1 MCLYGLSCQVT
12 MSSASDPI
20 DISDSDEG
28 IIDLVSD
35 KEVIELE
42 SDDEPAMEVVP
53 ETDTEP
59 EEDPDYVSVDVLSG
73 VSGEGEIIA
82 LGGPVLMDDILDLG
96 DVLVPGVVVVGH
108 PDGHLIIDIPPL
120 AIEVPRVDV
129 PVGGDKVPVFHV
141 DHVDDDIGVGEAFD
155 IAILEVSSPV
165 VSVMD
170 ISSSDTTD
178 SVSSS
183 ALRAV
188 GPSAHATDCGTPA
201 ELIAP
206 TTLEMGGPSR
216 AILAQVDDERVSE
229 PRREIP
235 SVFEIGG
242 PSCPATASPFI
253 ERFRAAGFL
262 VPPKLET
269 GGPSRPP
276 TTMSPSDPC
285 YRSPMFPPTLEK
297 RIDSIE
303 MLLHVFMHRIDR
315 ELDVI
320 RQRRINDAEQMII
333 LTSASARHDVTFGM
347 TDSKIS
353 EVQARVTTF
362 AHGMRVIEEDLARV
376 RAALE
381 TRPPQPPPQ

>member
-35 KEVIELE
+35 EEVIELE
-42 SDDEPAMEVVP
+42 SDDEPAMEVLP

-129 PVGGDKVPVFHV
+129 PAGGDKVPVFHV

-170 ISSSDTTD
+170 IPSSDTTD

-216 AILAQVDDERVSE
+216 AILAHVDDERVSE

-242 PSCPATASPFI
+242 PSRPATGSPFL
-253 ERFRAAGFL
+253 ERFRAGGFPM
-262 VPPKLET
+262 PPELET
-269 GGPSRPP
+269 GGPSRPSP
-276 TTMSPSDPC
+276 TMSPFDPY
-285 YRSPMFPPTLEK
+285 YRSPMFPPTLEE

-347 TDSKIS
+347 TDSNIS
-353 EVQARVTTF
+353 EVQARVTTL

-381 TRPPQPPPQ
+381 TRPPHPPPQ